1 MIKQT
6 RNIYIVK
13 MVGKQNK
20 TSSDPTPH
28 EGSSLQKVTK
38 FGQPANL
45 RLGMQKNW
53 QQSRKLCSWSGNF
66 ETSTSSVLFSAP
78 APIVTFW
85 LHLNK
90 PTFCGNHN
98 FVNVRRMTHFG
109 CT

>member
-28 EGSSLQKVTK
+28 EESSLQKVTK
-38 FGQPANL
+38 FDQPANL
-45 RLGMQKNW
+45 RLGMQKKLW
-53 QQSRKLCSWSGNF
+53 QQSRNIVGVEILKHRPHLS
-66 ETSTSSVLFSAP
+66 LFLRQQPMS
-78 APIVTFW
+78 
-85 LHLNK
+85 
-90 PTFCGNHN
+90 
-98 FVNVRRMTHFG
+98 HFG

>member
-1 MIKQT
+1 
-6 RNIYIVK
+6 
-13 MVGKQNK
+13 MVAKQNK

-66 ETSTSSVLFSAP
+66 ETSTSSVLFSVP
-78 APIVTFW
+78 APIDTFW

-90 PTFCGNHN
+90 PTFCGNHTIGG
-98 FVNVRRMTHFG
+98 VPKMIHIG

>member
-1 MIKQT
+1 
-6 RNIYIVK
+6 

-38 FGQPANL
+38 FDQPANL
-45 RLGMQKNW
+45 RLGMQK
-53 QQSRKLCSWSGNF
+53 KALATIEEPSWSGNF
-66 ETSTSSVLFSAP
+66 ETSTSSVPFSAP

-90 PTFCGNHN
+90 PTFCGNHI
-98 FVNVRRMTHFG
+98 VSGVSKITHVG